1 MTIDESMKA
10 NKQKIIT
17 QLSHTGLFSEIDLH
31 FARFIARFS
40 PDWNTDIF
48 MAAALV
54 SRATADGNICLEL
67 GAAAETALRENRDMP
82 NKFYLPSPTQ
92 WRQTLFSSPAVGR
105 PGDKRPLILDDRN
118 RLYLFRYWD
127 YEKKLAHAI
136 KERIRGELQ
145 GIDAE
150 ILRTSI
156 QQLFPEVENGK
167 INWQKIAATV
177 AVVKRFSVITGGP
190 GSGKTFTIAGILA
203 LLLASVRSTTPK
215 ILLAAPTGK
224 AAARLAEAIKQARQ
238 YLACSDAIKND
249 IPEDVYTI
257 HRLLK
262 PEADTPYFR
271 HHADNPLPADIVVID
286 EASMVDLAL
295 MSKLVAAVATDARL
309 LLVGDKDQLASV
321 EAGSIL
327 GDICDRQIIHGFS
340 KRFLNKIEKLIWTK
354 VADSIPLSEDQPGL
368 QDCITVLQKSYRFS
382 ARGGIGGLSR
392 TINLGNADA
401 SLALINSPAE
411 TSISWHDI
419 RSRRMLMHELIRMIV
434 DGYRKYLTCQDPG
447 CAMDEFGRFKILC
460 ALKKGPFGVTTI
472 NRLAEQ
478 ALGDEGLIPRA
489 QPLSKPWYHGRPVL
503 ITRNDYNLNLFNG
516 DIGITLQDPDAPVD
530 ELHVYFSGTGGEFR
544 RFPIHALSDHE
555 TVYAMTVHK
564 SQGSEF
570 DHVALILPDKDYPLL
585 TRELIYTGLTRARQ
599 TVSVW
604 GTESVLRTAILRKIE
619 RTSGLRE
626 ALWSGTNAD

>member
-1 MTIDESMKA
+1 MTIDHKKTILPEIKHA
-10 NKQKIIT
+10 GIFT
-17 QLSHTGLFSEIDLH
+17 EIDIH

-40 PDWNTDIF
+40 PEWNTDIF
-48 MAAALV
+48 LAAALV

-67 GAAAETALRENRDMP
+67 EAAAETALLENRDMP
-82 NKFYLPSPTQ
+82 DRLNLPSPTQ
-92 WRQTLFSSPAVGR
+92 WRQTLFASPAVGR
-105 PGDKRPLILDDRN
+105 PGDKRPLILDDCN

-136 KERIRGELQ
+136 KERIKGELQ
-145 GIDAE
+145 GIDAGG
-150 ILRTSI
+150 LRTSI
-156 QQLFPEVENGK
+156 QQFFPEVENGK
-167 INWQKIAATV
+167 INWQKIAAAV
-177 AVVKRFSVITGGP
+177 AVLKRFSVITGGP

-203 LLLASVRSTTPK
+203 LLLVSARGTAPK

-224 AAARLAEAIKQARQ
+224 AATRLAESIKQARQ
-238 YLACSDAIKND
+238 YLACSDTVKNG
-249 IPEDVYTI
+249 IPDEVYTI

-262 PEADTPYFR
+262 PMAGTPYFR
-271 HHADNPLPADIVVID
+271 HHVDNPLPADIVVID

-295 MSKLVAAVATDARL
+295 MSKLVAAVAPDARL

-321 EAGSIL
+321 EAGSVL

-340 KRFLNKIEKLIWTK
+340 KRFLKKIERLTRTK
-354 VADSIPLSEDQPGL
+354 VADSTPLSKDKPGL

-382 ARGGIGGLSR
+382 AHGGIGGLSR
-392 TINLGNADA
+392 TINLGDANA
-401 SLALINSPAE
+401 SLALINSPSE
-411 TSISWHDI
+411 TSIRWHDI
-419 RSRRMLMHELIRMIV
+419 RSRRMLIRELTRIIV
-434 DGYRKYLTCQDPG
+434 DGYRKYLICQDPG

-460 ALKKGPFGVTTI
+460 ALKRGPFGVTTI

-478 ALGDEGLIPRA
+478 VLGDEGLIPRA
-489 QPLSKPWYHGRPVL
+489 QLHSNPWYRGRPVL
-503 ITRNDYNLNLFNG
+503 ITRNDYNLGLFNG
-516 DIGITLQDPDAPVD
+516 DIGITLPEPNSSDD
-530 ELHVYFSGTGGEFR
+530 ELHVYFSGSAGEFR
-544 RFPIHALSDHE
+544 RFPIHALCEHE
-555 TVYAMTVHK
+555 TVYAMTVHR

-604 GTESVLRTAILRKIE
+604 GTESVLRSSILRKIE

-626 ALWSGTNAD
+626 ALWA

>member
-1 MTIDESMKA
+1 MTIDH
-10 NKQKIIT
+10 NKNI
-17 QLSHTGLFSEIDLH
+17 LSQIKHTGLFSEMDLH

-67 GAAAETALRENRDMP
+67 EAVAEPALLENRDMP
-82 NKFYLPSPTQ
+82 DKLNLPSPTQ

-118 RLYLFRYWD
+118 RLYLYRYWD
-127 YEKKLAHAI
+127 YEKKLAHTI
-136 KERIRGELQ
+136 KERIKGELQ
-145 GIDAE
+145 GINLGE
-150 ILRTSI
+150 LRTSI
-156 QQLFPEVENGK
+156 QQLFPEAENGK

-177 AVVKRFSVITGGP
+177 AVLKRFSVITGGP

-203 LLLASVRSTTPK
+203 LLLASARDTTPK

-224 AAARLAEAIKQARQ
+224 AAARLAESIKQARQ
-238 YLACSDAIKND
+238 YLACSDAIKYG
-249 IPEDVYTI
+249 IPDNVYTI

-262 PEADTPYFR
+262 PVVGTPYFR
-271 HHADNPLPADIVVID
+271 HHVDNPLPADIVVID

-295 MSKLVAAVATDARL
+295 MSKLVAAVTPDGRL

-321 EAGSIL
+321 EAGSVL

-340 KRFLNKIEKLIWTK
+340 KRFLKKIEKLTRTK
-354 VADSIPLSEDQPGL
+354 VADSTPLSEDQPGL

-382 ARGGIGGLSR
+382 AHGGIGGLSR
-392 TINLGNADA
+392 TINLGDANA
-401 SLALINSPAE
+401 SLALINAPSE
-411 TSISWHDI
+411 TSISFHDI
-419 RSRRMLMHELIRMIV
+419 RSRRMLMHELTRMIV

-447 CAMDEFGRFKILC
+447 CAMDEFSRFKILC
-460 ALKKGPFGVTTI
+460 ALKKGPFGVTAI

-478 ALGDEGLIPRA
+478 VLGDEGLIPRA
-489 QPLSKPWYHGRPVL
+489 QPLNRPWYHGRPVL

-516 DIGITLQDPDAPVD
+516 DIGITLPDPDASDD
-530 ELHVYFSGTGGEFR
+530 ELQVYFPGTAGEFR

-604 GTESVLRTAILRKIE
+604 GTESVLRTAIVRKIE

-626 ALWSGTNAD
+626 ALWT

>member
-1 MTIDESMKA
+1 MTIDHKK
-10 NKQKIIT
+10 NI
-17 QLSHTGLFSEIDLH
+17 LSEIKHTGLFSEIDLH

-48 MAAALV
+48 LAAALV
-54 SRATADGNICLEL
+54 SRTTADGNICLEL
-67 GAAAETALRENRDMP
+67 EAATETALPENRDMP
-82 NKFYLPSPTQ
+82 DNLKLPSPTQ

-118 RLYLFRYWD
+118 RLYLYRYWD

-136 KERIRGELQ
+136 KERIKDELP
-145 GIDAE
+145 GIDTE
-150 ILRTSI
+150 VLRTSI

-177 AVVKRFSVITGGP
+177 AVLKRFSVITGGP
-190 GSGKTFTIAGILA
+190 GSGKTFTIAGVLA
-203 LLLASVRSTTPK
+203 LLLASARDTTPK

-224 AAARLAEAIKQARQ
+224 AAARLAESIKQARQ
-238 YLACSDAIKND
+238 YLACSDAIKNG
-249 IPEDVYTI
+249 IPDDVYTI

-262 PEADTPYFR
+262 PVAGTPYFR
-271 HHADNPLPADIVVID
+271 HQADNPLPADIVVID

-295 MSKLVAAVATDARL
+295 MSKLVAAVAPDARL

-321 EAGSIL
+321 EAGSVL

-340 KRFLNKIEKLIWTK
+340 KRFLNKIEKLTRTK
-354 VADSIPLSEDQPGL
+354 VADSTPLSEDQPGL
-368 QDCITVLQKSYRFS
+368 QDCITVLQKSHRFS
-382 ARGGIGGLSR
+382 AHDGIGGLSR
-392 TINLGNADA
+392 TINLGDVDA
-401 SLALINSPAE
+401 SLALMNSPSE

-419 RSRRMLMHELIRMIV
+419 RSRRMLMHEFTRMIV

-447 CAMDEFGRFKILC
+447 CAMDEFSRFKILC

-478 ALGDEGLIPRA
+478 VLGDEGLIPRA
-489 QPLSKPWYHGRPVL
+489 QPLIRPWYHGRPVL

-516 DIGITLQDPDAPVD
+516 DIGITLPDPDSSDD
-530 ELHVYFSGTGGEFR
+530 ELHVYFSGSAGEFR

-570 DHVALILPDKDYPLL
+570 DHVVLILPDKDYPML

-604 GTESVLRTAILRKIE
+604 GAESVLRTSILRKIE

-626 ALWSGTNAD
+626 ALWT